1 MMTISAAEAR
11 KLLQPKVKSKYGNEP
26 VIIDGVRFD
35 SKREG
40 ERWRFLKLREE
51 AGEISHL
58 ERQPKFYFIIKG
70 EHVKYPSGRKAFYK
84 ADFSYFE
91 GYHRVVEDAKGVR
104 TDVYKLKKA
113 LVETIYPAVRIIET

>member
-1 MMTISAAEAR
+1 MSAAQFQAQATKTKR
-11 KLLQPKVKSKYGNEP
+11 SKYGNEP

-91 GYHRVVEDAKGVR
+91 GNHRVVEDAKGVR

>member
-1 MMTISAAEAR
+1 MTERMSAAEFQA
-11 KLLQPKVKSKYGNEP
+11 QPKRKSKYGNQP
-26 VIIDGVRFD
+26 VTIDGVRFD
-35 SKREG
+35 SRREAD
-40 ERWRFLKLREE
+40 RWCVLRLREK

-58 ERQPKFYFIIKG
+58 ELQPKFYFIIKG

-91 GYHRVVEDAKGVR
+91 GNHRVVEDAKGFK

-113 LVETIYPAVRIIET
+113 LIEKMYPAVRIIET